1 MDTQTIL
8 QWQQSTV
15 ANLIKEAGFSVAR
28 ISMETGIPHTTLLRK
43 LKGVSEFKPSELF
56 RIAKVTHLEP
66 SLFVPP
72 QFSSYGSAA

>member
-15 ANLIKEAGFSVAR
+15 ANLIKEAGFSVSR
-28 ISMETGIPHTTLLRK
+28 IATETGIPHTTLLRK

-56 RIAKVTHLEP
+56 RIAKVTHLDP
-66 SLFVPP
+66 ALFIPP
-72 QFSSYGSAA
+72 QFSSQVRAA

>member
-15 ANLIKEAGFSVAR
+15 AELIKEAGFSVSR
-28 ISMETGIPHTTLLRK
+28 IATETGIPHTTLLRK

-56 RIAKVTHLEP
+56 RIAKVTHLDP
-66 SLFVPP
+66 ALFIPP
-72 QFSSYGSAA
+72 QFSSLERAA